1 MIGVLVVFGGDALA
15 HTTQLLLVELQQLLS
30 LPRIEGTGVVR
41 SDWLLVWM
49 GGGGLGYIV
58 RC

>member
-1 MIGVLVVFGGDALA
+1 MIGVLVVLGGDALA

-41 SDWLLVWM
+41 LDWLLMWM
-49 GGGGLGYIV
+49 GGGGFGYIV
-58 RC
+58 